1 MPQIMKYITNSRSEN
16 PSFITLPPKERPD
29 MTILQYLQLHF
40 PHIDRQIWLDRIND
54 GLICS
59 ATGAS
64 ISLKTAYKA
73 GMRLSYFREK
83 QKEIIIPFEEIVL
96 FQNDHL
102 VAVCKPHFLPVQP
115 TGPYVAECLLNRLI
129 KSLGNRQLVP
139 LHRIDRETAGV
150 VLFSANP
157 DTRNIY
163 HKLFATGKIKKI
175 YEAIGTA
182 PEDKIRNEWLVENR
196 IEESEKWPMMRN
208 AEGPVNARTLIR
220 KVDEKGE
227 WAKFEI
233 EPFTGKGHQIRL
245 HLQVIGSSILN
256 DRYHPELQPEQP
268 DDFQNPLQLLA
279 KQMIFTDPISG
290 DELNFTS
297 SRKLFF

>member
-1 MPQIMKYITNSRSEN
+1 MPQTMKYISNSRSEN

-29 MTILQYLQLHF
+29 MTILQYLQLRF
-40 PHIDRQIWLDRIND
+40 PHIDGKIWLDRING

-59 ATGAS
+59 ADGAT
-64 ISLKTAYKA
+64 ISQKTAYKA
-73 GMRLSYFREK
+73 GMRLTYFREN
-83 QKEIIIPFEEIVL
+83 QNEIIIPFKEIVL

-129 KSLGNRQLVP
+129 KSLGNRQIVP

-150 VLFSANP
+150 VLFSVNP
-157 DTRNIY
+157 DSRNIY

-175 YEAIGTA
+175 YEAIGTI
-182 PEDKIRNEWLVENR
+182 PENKVQNEWLVENR
-196 IEESEKWPMMRN
+196 IEESEKWPMMKI

-220 KVDEKGE
+220 KVDEEGN

-245 HLQVIGSSILN
+245 HLQIIGSSILN

-279 KQMIFTDPISG
+279 KQIIFTDPISG
-290 DELNFTS
+290 EELNFSS
-297 SRKLFF
+297 SRKLLF

>member
-1 MPQIMKYITNSRSEN
+1 MKYITNSRSEN
-16 PSFITLPPKERPD
+16 PSFITLPSQDNPD
-29 MTILQYLQLHF
+29 MTILEYLQLRF
-40 PHIDRQIWLDRIND
+40 PHVDGQIWLDRLNG
-54 GLICS
+54 GLIC
-59 ATGAS
+59 GADGAA
-64 ISLKTAYKA
+64 ISPKTAYRA

-83 QKEIIIPFEEIVL
+83 QQEIIIPFEEIIL
-96 FQNDHL
+96 FQNNHL

-115 TGPYVAECLLNRLI
+115 TGPYVAECLLNRMI

-157 DTRNIY
+157 NTRNIY

-175 YEAIGTA
+175 YEAIGTIPA
-182 PEDKIRNEWLVENR
+182 DKIHNEWLVENR
-196 IEESEKWPMMRN
+196 IEESENWPMMKI

-220 KVDEKGE
+220 KVAEQGN

-245 HLQVIGSSILN
+245 HLQIIGSSILN
-256 DRYHPELQPEQP
+256 DRYHPELLPEQP

-290 DELNFTS
+290 EELNFAS
-297 SRKLFF
+297 SRKLLFLSM